1 MSKEQILD
9 KLTEEKPYLT
19 SKYHLS
25 ELGLFGS
32 SARGEDTLLSDI
44 DVLFTVEENKS
55 FSLFDMVDLKDYLEK
70 KLGKTVDIVDKKM
83 LKSVFRDQI
92 LKETIMV

>member
-1 MSKEQILD
+1 MAL
-9 KLTEEKPYLT
+9 
-19 SKYHLS
+19 KYHLS

-32 SARGEDTLLSDI
+32 AARGDDTLLSDI
-44 DVLFTVEENKS
+44 DVLFNVEENKS

-83 LKSVFRDQI
+83 LKPALRARI
-92 LKETIMV
+92 LQEVVMI

>member
-1 MSKEQILD
+1 MSKEQILE
-9 KLTEEKPYLT
+9 KLTEEKPYLAL
-19 SKYHLS
+19 KYHLS

-32 SARGEDTLLSDI
+32 AARGDDTLLSDI
-44 DVLFTVEENKS
+44 DVLFNVEENKS

-83 LKSVFRDQI
+83 LKPALRARI
-92 LKETIMV
+92 LQEVVMI